1 MIKPSAYEVMIFEKY
16 KRLYKKY
23 LPPEEEYEE
32 GDDLRAKEH
41 AFYEIG
47 SSEELGDEE
56 IEDIIEHVRK
66 WKGEVCKKS

>member
-1 MIKPSAYEVMIFEKY
+1 MIQPSSYEMMIYEKY

-47 SSEELGDEE
+47 SSEDLGDEE
-56 IEDIIEHVRK
+56 IQNMIDHVIEWRK
-66 WKGEVCKKS
+66 ETRK